1 RSTDD
6 ELRTA
11 RVAVDLSQMHL
22 DPLLR
27 AVAFCRSL
35 LAGWHHGLGLAE
47 LDDHRAAVRT
57 LHDTVEDLALLVLI
71 LAVDVL
77 ALEVADSRM
86 YDLLDGLGGDS
97 TEVLRCALDLD
108 HIPGSSTGHVLLS
121 LLDSHLGVRILNML
135 HDILHNDDLHLAGR
149 GVQLDAYIFFAIRI
163 LFVDRCQCIL
173 D

>member
-1 RSTDD
+1 
-6 ELRTA
+6 
-11 RVAVDLSQMHL
+11 
-22 DPLLR
+22 
-27 AVAFCRSL
+27 
-35 LAGWHHGLGLAE
+35 
-47 LDDHRAAVRT
+47 
-57 LHDTVEDLALLVLI
+57 LLVLI

-135 HDILHNDDLHLAGR
+135 HDILYDDDLHLAGR

-173 D
+173 DGCKHGVSRNTALRCNLRDRGIQITLHAAHLLFTFRLSTRWRRSGPASAAYL